1 MRDNNSAFKST
12 EYDEKIKL
20 TLPYY
25 EQFYKQITDVVNT
38 YYKSK
43 SLDWLDV
50 GCGTGKMAEIASRE
64 TPTKR
69 FVFCDNSSKMMDIA
83 KNRFDFPNAEFII
96 SDVQNINFQN
106 EFDVVTAV
114 QVNHYLKGD
123 ERICAIKKC
132 YEALKSD
139 GLFISFENF
148 APSGK
153 MSERLYL
160 ERWKKYQISM
170 GKSSEEAEDH
180 IGRYKKDYYPIS
192 VSEHLE
198 ILKKCGF
205 KEAELLWLSYMQIGI
220 VGIK

>member
-1 MRDNNSAFKST
+1 MKDNNSAFKST

-38 YYKSK
+38 YYKNK
-43 SLDWLDV
+43 PLDWLDV
-50 GCGTGKMAEIASRE
+50 GCGTGKMAEIAFRK
-64 TPTKR
+64 TLIKK
-69 FVFCDNSSKMMDIA
+69 FVFCDHSSKMLDIA
-83 KNRFDFPNAEFII
+83 KKRLNFPNAEFII

-114 QVNHYLKGD
+114 QVNHYLKSN

-160 ERWKKYQISM
+160 KRWKKYQISM

-180 IGRYKKDYYPIS
+180 IDRYKKDYYPIS

-205 KEAELLWLSYMQIGI
+205 KEIELMWLSYMQVGLL
-220 VGIK
+220 GIK